1 MDNVDWSGS
10 NVYVSCLVVFF
21 NDRLTRYT
29 GTRNG
34 KSNARRVLRISPIRR
49 ALSLRDATSLSGLS
63 QCQRV
68 MCRAHW
74 VWQSIVLGCLPQ
86 RGVWELLFLGF
97 RLKDRVG
104 WICEV
109 SFFLNAYVAFVKI
122 P

>member
-1 MDNVDWSGS
+1 MTDSLGIQGPEMES
-10 NVYVSCLVVFF
+10 RMRVVCCGYRPSDGRCRF
-21 NDRLTRYT
+21 
-29 GTRNG
+29 GMQH
-34 KSNARRVLRISPIRR
+34 
-49 ALSLRDATSLSGLS
+49 LSGLS

-104 WICEV
+104 WIWEV
-109 SFFLNAYVAFVKI
+109 SFFFNAYVAFVKI

>member
-49 ALSLRDATSLSGLS
+49 ALSLRDATSLRPLPVPTGYVSGT
-63 QCQRV
+63 
-68 MCRAHW
+68 
-74 VWQSIVLGCLPQ
+74 LGLVVNCP
-86 RGVWELLFLGF
+86 WFLAPAGGMGTF
-97 RLKDRVG
+97 ISRFQIEG
-104 WICEV
+104 
-109 SFFLNAYVAFVKI
+109 
-122 P
+122 